1 MFREPAYCNETMMC
15 GRGIC
20 RTILI
25 KKNGDPGGAGRN
37 MDKYGESVFKD
48 RITDRKK
55 GRGTA

>member
-1 MFREPAYCNETMMC
+1 MHIAKAVAEDL
-15 GRGIC
+15 GS
-20 RTILI
+20 
-25 KKNGDPGGAGRN
+25 AGRN